1 MIAKEIIST
10 DILPLRPEDN
20 CAQAVTMMSVYRVS
34 NLPVVVENELLGVL
48 TEEDVSSQDSDKLI
62 SDFTL
67 AQSHIFVSDQE
78 HIFDILAKL
87 TMNKLS
93 VIPVLDKDEK
103 YVGMITQES
112 LLNYYASTFA
122 FKEPGSI
129 LVIRTTKADYSLS
142 EMTRV
147 IEMEG
152 ALVLSSFVTSS
163 YDSSNLLVTL
173 KLNQMEIGKVVT
185 ALERYDYDIHAAFT
199 EDSYQ
204 SDLKSRYDLL
214 MRYLNV

>member
-10 DILPLRPEDN
+10 DILPLRPDDN

-34 NLPVVVENELLGVL
+34 NLPVVVENKLLGVL

-112 LLNYYASTFA
+112 LLNYYASTYA

-129 LVIRTTKADYSLS
+129 LVIKTTKADYSLS

-173 KLNQMEIGKVVT
+173 KLNQMEIGKIVT

>member
-1 MIAKEIIST
+1 LIAKEIIST
-10 DILPLRPEDN
+10 DILPLRPDDN

-34 NLPVVVENELLGVL
+34 NLPVVVENKLLGVL

-112 LLNYYASTFA
+112 LLNYYASTYA

-129 LVIRTTKADYSLS
+129 LVIKTTKADYSLS

-173 KLNQMEIGKVVT
+173 KLNQMEIGKIVT